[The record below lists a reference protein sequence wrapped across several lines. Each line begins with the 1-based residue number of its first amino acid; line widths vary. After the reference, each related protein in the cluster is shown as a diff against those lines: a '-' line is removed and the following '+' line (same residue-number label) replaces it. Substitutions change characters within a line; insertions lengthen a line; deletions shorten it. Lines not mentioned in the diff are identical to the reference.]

1 MAVHVQVEQNYIII
15 HSNQTTLSEQEAISC
30 VNTVKA
36 QIDRRSLVIFNF
48 SQAEK
53 TTEPALRTL
62 TRAVSEVTQNEAK
75 VAVVAQ
81 PGVKSF
87 ISAAGLDRLFPCF
100 GSLEEAINFSRGM
113 AAKENSQEFLNTTLE
128 AVSYTLKVAT
138 NTDVKNEKPHVRSD
152 EPGPNVDI
160 GASVGIVSAPF
171 NGTLILAF
179 PIKTYL
185 GLMSRLLSKE
195 CTEIDATIRDGAAE
209 LLNIILGQA
218 RATLNDKG
226 YAIKQAIPT
235 VVYGTNLQIF
245 NFSSTPS
252 IIIPYTSDV
261 GNFYVELTTR
271 STGISSKS

>member
-1 MAVHVQVEQNYIII
+1 MAVTVHIEQYCIVIN
-15 HSNQTTLSEQEAISC
+15 SNQTQLTEQEAMSC
-30 VNTVKA
+30 VNMIKA
-36 QIDRRSLVIFNF
+36 QVERRPLVIFNF
-48 SQAEK
+48 SQVEK
-53 TTEPALRTL
+53 TTEIALRTL

-75 VAVVAQ
+75 VAVVVQQAM
-81 PGVKSF
+81 KIF
-87 ISAAGLDRLFPCF
+87 ISSAGLDRLFPCF
-100 GSLEEAINFSRGM
+100 NTLDEAIQFSRGL
-113 AAKENSQEFLNTTLE
+113 AAGENSQEFLNTTLE

-138 NTDVKNEKPHVRSD
+138 NTDVKNEKPYIRSD
-152 EPGPNVDI
+152 EAGPSVDI
-160 GASVGIVSAPF
+160 GATVGIVSTPF

-185 GLMSRLLSKE
+185 GLMSRLLGKE

-218 RATLNDKG
+218 RTTLNDKG

-252 IIIPYTSDV
+252 VIIPHSSDV
-261 GNFYVELTTR
+261 GSFYVELTTR
-271 STGISSKS
+271 TVSHNV